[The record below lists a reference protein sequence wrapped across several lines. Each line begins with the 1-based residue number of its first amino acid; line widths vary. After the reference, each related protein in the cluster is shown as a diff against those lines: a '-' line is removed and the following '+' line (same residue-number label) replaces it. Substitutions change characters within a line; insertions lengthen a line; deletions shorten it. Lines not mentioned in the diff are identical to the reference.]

1 VKQQLKLLIAS
12 LVLAFIL
19 CGAVSAADS
28 SSDDSEVEAQM
39 MNVSV
44 PFVENQGQIDS
55 EVSYY
60 ANTFYGTSYV
70 TQDGITH
77 QIIGEDNKTL
87 VVKEQFLDKQG
98 NPITFQAQGE
108 EPSATVVSY
117 FTGNNPDNWQTNL
130 PTYNFINLGELYPGI
145 TVKLR
150 ATGSNI
156 EKLFFVN
163 PGANPNDIQIRILG
177 ADGLTIDEE
186 GNLVINSDGFPDVS
200 MSQPIAFQ
208 ENNNIEVQYQVKENT
223 YGFTIGNYDH
233 NKQLTIDP
241 TLQYSTYLGGY
252 NTDNG
257 NDIAVDGDGNAYIT
271 GSTNSL
277 DFPTTPGAYQT
288 SHAGSYYND
297 AFVTKLNPAGTGLVY
312 STYLGGSMGY
322 DGNDYGLSIAVDSNG
337 NAYITGQTYSTDF
350 PTTPGAYQTSLASYY
365 DGFVTKLNPTGTGL
379 VYSTYLG
386 GTGNDYGYSIA
397 VDGSGNAYITGSTN
411 SVNFPT
417 TSGAYQTSRSG
428 YNNDAF
434 VSKLNPTGTG
444 LVYSTYL
451 GGTNYDY
458 GYGVAVDGAGNAYIA
473 GYTYSTD
480 FPTTTG
486 AYQTSHA
493 GSCDVFVSK
502 LNPTGN
508 ALIYSTYLGGYYWDY
523 GYGVVVD
530 GDGNAYITG
539 STCSMDFPTTLGAY
553 QTSLAGNTDVFV
565 SKLNPT
571 GNALVYSTYLGGYN
585 YDEGRAIVVDGDG
598 NAYITGFTGATD
610 FPTTLGAYQTSRA
623 GDYDAFVTKLN
634 PTGNAL
640 AYSTYLGGASDDYGR
655 GIAVDGDDNAYI
667 TGFTYSTDFP
677 TTTGAYQTNN
687 EGNYDAFVAKLS
699 TVNPMANV
707 TVTKTGNGP
716 LNVGDT
722 GTFTVSLHNNGPDAA
737 HNVAV
742 TDINVPDGWTVT
754 PSVGSWDSNTNT
766 WNVGTLNNGDGATL
780 TISGTV
786 TTAMA
791 GTTITNTVIETQDE
805 FTQETQSATASITV
819 NPMANVTVTKTGN
832 GPLNVGDTGTFTV
845 SLHNNGPDAA
855 HNVAVTDINVP
866 DGWTVT
872 PSVGSWD
879 SNTNTWNVGTLNNG
893 DGATLTISGTV
904 TTAMAGTTITN
915 TVIETQDEFTQE
927 TQSATAS
934 ITVNPETE
942 QADLY
947 INSWSSKSNPT
958 VGEIYTITFKLGNRG
973 PDTAENVVFTLPL
986 PDGVEFVDVNVD
998 QGTTSYDPATRTIT
1012 WTLGD
1017 VVVGDPYAWVRVRS
1031 LNVGSF
1037 IFRPTLTTD
1046 TDDPNIES
1054 NIQTVTVNVQ
1064 AAGEPS
1070 ETVHAQTVGM
1080 QETGAPIVPLALAIL
1095 SILGGIVSSRKNK

>member
-1 VKQQLKLLIAS
+1 MKEVKKNVKQQLKLLIAS

-77 QIIGEDNKTL
+77 QIMGEDNKTL

-108 EPSATVVSY
+108 EPSDTVVSY

-163 PGANPNDIQIRILG
+163 PGANPNDIQIRVLG
-177 ADGLTIDEE
+177 ADGLVIDEE

-200 MSQPIAFQ
+200 MTQPTALQ
-208 ENNNIEVQYQVKENT
+208 ENNNIEAQYQVKENT
-223 YGFTIGNYDH
+223 YGFKIGNYDQ
-233 NKQLTIDP
+233 NKPLTIDP
-241 TLQYSTYLGGY
+241 ALEYSTYLGG
-252 NTDNG
+252 TNG
-257 NDIAVDGDGNAYIT
+257 DLVRGISVDGAGNAYIT
-271 GSTNSL
+271 G
-277 DFPTTPGAYQT
+277 Y
-288 SHAGSYYND
+288 
-297 AFVTKLNPAGTGLVY
+297 
-312 STYLGGSMGY
+312 
-322 DGNDYGLSIAVDSNG
+322 
-337 NAYITGQTYSTDF
+337 TYSTDF
-350 PTTPGAYQTSLASYY
+350 PTTTGAYQPNYAGNLDA
-365 DGFVTKLNPTGTGL
+365 FVTKLNPTGT
-379 VYSTYLG
+379 
-386 GTGNDYGYSIA
+386 A
-397 VDGSGNAYITGSTN
+397 
-411 SVNFPT
+411 
-417 TSGAYQTSRSG
+417 
-428 YNNDAF
+428 
-434 VSKLNPTGTG
+434 

-451 GGTNYDY
+451 GGTNTDY
-458 GYGVAVDGAGNAYIA
+458 GYGVAVDGAGNAYIT
-473 GYTYSTD
+473 GYTSSTN
-480 FPTTTG
+480 FPTTPG
-486 AYQTSHA
+486 AYQTSNA
-493 GSCDVFVSK
+493 GNGDAFITK

-508 ALIYSTYLGGYYWDY
+508 G
-523 GYGVVVD
+523 
-530 GDGNAYITG
+530 
-539 STCSMDFPTTLGAY
+539 
-553 QTSLAGNTDVFV
+553 
-565 SKLNPT
+565 
-571 GNALVYSTYLGGYN
+571 LVYSTYLGGTSDDYG
-585 YDEGRAIVVDGDG
+585 YGVAVDGAG
-598 NAYITGFTGATD
+598 NAYITGRTSSTN
-610 FPTTLGAYQTSRA
+610 FPTTPGAYRTSYA
-623 GDYDAFVTKLN
+623 GNGDVFVTKLN
-634 PTGNAL
+634 PTGNGL
-640 AYSTYLGGASDDYGR
+640 AYSTYLGGTQYDYGF
-655 GIAVDGDDNAYI
+655 GVAVDGAGNAYI
-667 TGFTYSTDFP
+667 TGTTLSTNFPTTPGAYQTNYAGDGDVFVTKLNPTGTALAYSTYFGGTSDDDGWGVAVDGAGNAYITGSTYSTNFP
-677 TTTGAYQTNN
+677 TTTGAYQNSN
-687 EGNYDAFVAKLS
+687 AGSNDAFVAKFS
-699 TVNPMANV
+699 TVNLANV
-707 TVTKTGNGP
+707 TVSKTGNGP

-742 TDINVPDGWTVT
+742 TDVDVPAGWIVT

-766 WNVGTLNNGDGATL
+766 WNVGTLIDGASATL
-780 TISGTV
+780 TISGLV
-786 TTAMA
+786 TAAMA
-791 GTTITNTVIETQDE
+791 GTTITNTVTESQDE
-805 FTQETQSATASITV
+805 LNQETQSATASITV

-855 HNVAVTDINVP
+855 HNVAVTDIDVP
-866 DGWTVT
+866 TGWIVT

-893 DGATLTISGTV
+893 DSATLTISGLV
-904 TTAMAGTTITN
+904 ITAMAGTTITN
-915 TVIETQDEFTQE
+915 TVTESQDELNQE
-927 TQSATAS
+927 TQTATAS
-934 ITVNPETE
+934 ITVNPETK

-947 INSWSSKSNPT
+947 INSWSSKSNPL
-958 VGEIYTITFKLGNRG
+958 VGEIFTLTFKLGNRG

-986 PDGVEFVDVNVD
+986 PDGVEYVDVKVD

-1017 VVVGDPYAWVRVRS
+1017 VVVGDPYAWVRVRA

-1054 NIQTVTVNVQ
+1054 NIQSVTVNVQ
-1064 AAGEPS
+1064 AAGGSS

-1095 SILGGIVSSRKNK
+1095 GILGGIVSSRKNK